1 LTVPP
6 LLTTVATTVP
16 PEEMVSAPPTERTAP
31 LAWPPDEMISC
42 PPLDTVVPLAMPPDD
57 TASTPPL
64 LTTVPSA
71 SPFDSTTALPAFRST
86 VPLQL
91 APEVTEAT
99 APLDTVVASALPPND
114 TVSVPPLSS
123 VAPLAAPPDES
134 QLIFVSRAAFT
145 KCLQD
150 HPEIYAYLVSAL
162 VARLRQ
168 ADEEAAAASFL
179 TGKARIARALLNL
192 AQHLGK
198 GESPSRIEIP
208 HKIRQGDIAAMAGV
222 ARESVSRT
230 LGEWRRRN
238 VITTKSRYLVV
249 NTTTLQ
255 REVDAGD

>member
-1 LTVPP
+1 MPKTSGLINSPNIP
-6 LLTTVATTVP
+6 AELPREHILADLPRQYSSLLLQDAKSVLLPEGRTLFEKGDPGDGCYWVQRGVLKVIVASQRG
-16 PEEMVSAPPTERTAP
+16 EELI
-31 LAWPPDEMISC
+31 LAVLGSGAIVGE
-42 PPLDTVVPLAMPPDD
+42 LAMLDD
-57 TASTPPL
+57 LPRSA
-64 LTTVPSA
+64 TVQA
-71 SPFDSTTALPAFRST
+71 I
-86 VPLQL
+86 
-91 APEVTEAT
+91 
-99 APLDTVVASALPPND
+99 N
-114 TVSVPPLSS
+114 
-123 VAPLAAPPDES
+123 ES
-134 QLIFVSRAAFT
+134 QLVLVSRAAFT

-230 LGEWRRRN
+230 IGEWRRRN